1 MVELSVM
8 LKRGCLESACEA
20 LRGSN
25 TVIPPGNPRISKQNV
40 SPKTD
45 GVKDKFSW
53 CSVSFIK
60 DALSALMDF
69 VLMEVFLGS
78 GRTPNFT

>member
-1 MVELSVM
+1 
-8 LKRGCLESACEA
+8 
-20 LRGSN
+20 
-25 TVIPPGNPRISKQNV
+25 V

-45 GVKDKFSW
+45 GVRDKFSW

-60 DALSALMDF
+60 DAFSALMDF